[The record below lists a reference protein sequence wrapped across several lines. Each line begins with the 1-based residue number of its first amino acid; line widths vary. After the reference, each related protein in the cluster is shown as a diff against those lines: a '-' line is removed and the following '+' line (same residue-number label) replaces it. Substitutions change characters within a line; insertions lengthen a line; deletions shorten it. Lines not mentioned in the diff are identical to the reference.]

1 MAADAKDLVTL
12 ARAKQSNR
20 QITDTT
26 YDTIY
31 QVFLTAASVWI
42 EKYCKRRFYVLAFDE
57 LYNGSGTNRLLLRE
71 YPVQLVTSVRF
82 RPQTIMRIKNTAPT
96 TNQRATVRV
105 TSTGLTLI
113 RVASGVST
121 TLTTGLDFAGN
132 PTIDNLVTAVNA
144 AAGNW
149 TATRVGDATD
159 YGKWPSADLY
169 VAPSYG
175 DGLSSLGSMN
185 AANNKEAELRLH
197 TQEVSGFEFDPRGWL
212 IRATPYT
219 DPELFEPE
227 ILQWPLGVNNF
238 RVQYTAGYTTIPEA
252 VQEACSIMT
261 SQLWSLANRDPVQL
275 NTVTSTTGTG
285 VQPSDPPA
293 AVMQLLQPYRR
304 LIVSNNQG

>member
-31 QVFLTAASVWI
+31 QVWLTAASVWI
-42 EKYCKRRFYVLAFDE
+42 EKYCKRTFYVKAFDE
-57 LYNGSGTNRLLLRE
+57 LYNGSGAKRLLLRE
-71 YPVQLVTSVRF
+71 YPVQLVTSVRC
-82 RPQTIMRIKNTAPT
+82 RPTTVLKIKNTAPT

-121 TLTTGLDFAGN
+121 TLTSGLDFAGN
-132 PTIDNLVTAVNA
+132 PTIDNLVTAINA
-144 AAGNW
+144 AAGNYS
-149 TATRVGDATD
+149 ATRTGDATD

-169 VAPSYG
+169 HAPAYG
-175 DGLSSLGSMN
+175 DGLSSAGSMDC
-185 AANNKEAELRLH
+185 ANNRFAELKLH
-197 TQEVSGFEFDPRGWL
+197 TQEVSNFEWDPRGWL
-212 IRATPYT
+212 LRATSYE
-219 DPELFEPE
+219 DADDFEEDRYIWPE
-227 ILQWPLGVNNF
+227 GTNNY

-252 VQEACSIMT
+252 VQEACAILT
-261 SQLWSLANRDPVQL
+261 SQWWSLGNRDPNQL

-285 VQPSDPPA
+285 VVPSDPPA
-293 AVMQLLQPYRR
+293 SVLQLLQPYRR

>member
-1 MAADAKDLVTL
+1 MAAKDLITL
-12 ARAKQSNR
+12 QRSKDSNR
-20 QITDTT
+20 QITDTSF
-26 YDTIY
+26 DTRLALWI
-31 QVFLTAASVWI
+31 TSCSDWI
-42 EKYCKRRFYVLAFDE
+42 EKYCKRPFYSLARDE
-57 LYNGSGTNRLLLRE
+57 LYNGSGTKRLLLRE
-71 YPVQLVTSVRF
+71 YPVQLVTSVRY
-82 RPQTIMRIKNTAPT
+82 RPTTVMTIKNTAPT

-121 TLTTGLDFAGN
+121 TLTTGLTFSAN
-132 PTIDNLVTAVNA
+132 PTIDDLVTAVDA

-149 TATRVGDATD
+149 DAKRVGDATD

-227 ILQWPLGVNNF
+227 VLQWPLGVNNF